1 MANLAYPF
9 FGSLIWKDREISIS
23 TFPEITQVMS
33 RSSKGFTQNSRKIL
47 VPWRIFVKGSYFFCL
62 EFGKKHSKRSQC
74 KVIVSFIC
82 HMIAK

>member
-47 VPWRIFVKGSYFFCL
+47 VPWRIIVKGSYFFVWNL
-62 EFGKKHSKRSQC
+62 VKN
-74 KVIVSFIC
+74 
-82 HMIAK
+82 IAKYHSVKLLFLLYAT